1 MFVFSV
7 RADKKK
13 LLWIVCAAA
22 VLAVLIIV
30 LATSRGSA
38 VQTAA
43 GYQLQAQDNAQRRAF
58 LAQFGW
64 EVSDEPTEICEVII
78 PETFD
83 SVYQKYNELQQTQEF
98 DLTRY
103 QGRRVKRWTYEV
115 KNYPDYEGTVV
126 ANLLIYNNTVIGG
139 DIASNALDGFMQ
151 GFRRN
156 SEPIALP
163 SESAPSTPESA
174 ASDGESAV
182 LPASSAITAS
192 SAADSK

>member
-1 MFVFSV
+1 MAEQKSYRTV
-7 RADKKK
+7 RAYGEDEFTEKRSRFIGYAKPVQTEEEALAFLEEIRAK
-13 LLWIVCAAA
+13 RWDCLLYTSM
-22 VLAVLIIV
+22 VLAMRDGGAQ
-30 LATSRGSA
+30 LANLRLLLEYARTYER
-38 VQTAA
+38 A
-43 GYQLQAQDNAQRRAF
+43 GYLS
-58 LAQFGW
+58 LIHIW
-64 EVSDEPTEICEVII
+64 
-78 PETFD
+78 
-83 SVYQKYNELQQTQEF
+83 
-98 DLTRY
+98 
-103 QGRRVKRWTYEV
+103 
-115 KNYPDYEGTVV
+115 TVV

>member
-1 MFVFSV
+1 MFVLSV
-7 RADKKK
+7 KADKKK

-22 VLAVLIIV
+22 VLAVLLIV
-30 LATSRGSA
+30 FFGSRGQA

-43 GYQLQAQDNAQRRAF
+43 GYQLQAQDNAGRKAF

-78 PETFD
+78 PDTFD
-83 SVYQKYNELQQTQEF
+83 DVYQKYNDLQKTQEF

-126 ANLLIYNNTVIGG
+126 ANLLVYNNEVIGG
-139 DIASNALDGFMQ
+139 DVCSHALDGFMQ

-156 SEPIALP
+156 SQPIELP
-163 SESAPSTPESA
+163 AESTAQGTSSASSESSGVSSTA
-174 ASDGESAV
+174 ASCSSTAV
-182 LPASSAITAS
+182 
-192 SAADSK
+192 SK

>member
-7 RADKKK
+7 KADKKK
-13 LLWIVCAAA
+13 LLWIACAAA
-22 VLAVLIIV
+22 VLTALILVIV
-30 LATSRGSA
+30 TSRGRS

-43 GYQLQAQDNAQRRAF
+43 GYQMQAQDNAQRKAF

-64 EVSDEPTEICEVII
+64 EVSEEPTEICEIII

-83 SVYQKYNELQQTQEF
+83 SVYQQYNTLQQSQEF

-139 DIASNALDGFMQ
+139 DICSNALDGFMQ

-163 SESAPSTPESA
+163 AESTASA
-174 ASDGESAV
+174 AENAASGTE
-182 LPASSAITAS
+182 PAGSSETS
-192 SAADSK
+192 SAAESTAVSQ

>member
-22 VLAVLIIV
+22 VLAVLVIV
-30 LATSRGSA
+30 LAASRGGA

-78 PETFD
+78 PEIFD
-83 SVYQKYNELQQTQEF
+83 SVYQKYNELQRAQEF

-126 ANLLIYNNTVIGG
+126 ANLLIYNNTIIGG

-156 SEPIALP
+156 SEPIVLP
-163 SESAPSTPESA
+163 LESAPSSAESA
-174 ASDGESAV
+174 AP
-182 LPASSAITAS
+182 PASSAVAAS
-192 SAADSK
+192 SGAEPG

>member
-22 VLAVLIIV
+22 VLAVLVIV
-30 LATSRGSA
+30 LAASRDGA

-43 GYQLQAQDNAQRRAF
+43 GYQFQAQDNAQRRAF

-78 PETFD
+78 PEIFD
-83 SVYQKYNELQQTQEF
+83 SVYQKYNELQRAQEF

-115 KNYPDYEGTVV
+115 KNYPDYEGAVV
-126 ANLLIYNNTVIGG
+126 ANLLIYNNTIIGG

-156 SEPIALP
+156 SEPIVLP
-163 SESAPSTPESA
+163 LESTPSSAESA
-174 ASDGESAV
+174 AP
-182 LPASSAITAS
+182 PASYAVAAS
-192 SAADSK
+192 SGAEPG